1 MHDHFN
7 IYIYIFAVVLMNR
20 NDVFLKHN
28 HGPTVL
34 LSDRKMNHSDM
45 APPAGWSNAYFIY
58 PQQDHS
64 LS

>member
-1 MHDHFN
+1 
-7 IYIYIFAVVLMNR
+7 MNR